1 MKLKAFLLFFLLSS
15 FSLLQAADKP
25 LIKIETERTSL
36 IYQVADNGLCIRNT
50 WAKSLTMIPI
60 SSICHKGLKP
70 I

>member
-36 IYQVADNGLCIRNT
+36 IYQVAVSEILGQK
-50 WAKSLTMIPI
+50 A
-60 SSICHKGLKP
+60 
-70 I
+70 

>member
-36 IYQVADNGLCIRNT
+36 IYQVAVCIRNT

-60 SSICHKGLKP
+60 YSICHKGLKP

>member
-36 IYQVADNGLCIRNT
+36 IYQVADNGRLYQ
-50 WAKSLTMIPI
+50 KYLGKIPI
-60 SSICHKGLKP
+60 SSICHKGLKL

>member
-36 IYQVADNGLCIRNT
+36 IYQPTSVSEILGQKA
-50 WAKSLTMIPI
+50 
-60 SSICHKGLKP
+60 
-70 I
+70 